1 MESPEDH
8 NLSVFFLQTIWY
20 DDKFWKY
27 VCFVLPYVIT
37 TQTNIVEEK
46 YNDTNFEWKLTECF
60 SDLKSSC

>member
-1 MESPEDH
+1 MMTSSE
-8 NLSVFFLQTIWY
+8 NM
-20 DDKFWKY
+20 Y
-27 VCFVLPYVIT
+27 VSCYVIT